1 MILVANLVLEKR
13 SGTPSNKF
21 AVKLPIKNAKN
32 ALKLAN
38 GTPFKNFAALLI
50 IFLAIIVLERVNGT
64 KFQTNAV
71 MLLISLARAV
81 KLPKSGILQPIF
93 VVRKTIKSVFN
104 AQPMKYGMQLKES
117 AAILLILNV

>member
-1 MILVANLVLEKR
+1 MILVVNLVLEKR

-21 AVKLPIKNAKN
+21 AVKLLIRNAKN

-38 GTPFKNFAALLI
+38 GTPFKNFVALLI
-50 IFLAIIVLERVNGT
+50 VFLAIIVLEQVNGI

-71 MLLISLARAV
+71 MLLIPLARAV

-93 VVRKTIKSVFN
+93 AAKKTIKPVFN

-117 AAILLILNV
+117 AAMVLILNV